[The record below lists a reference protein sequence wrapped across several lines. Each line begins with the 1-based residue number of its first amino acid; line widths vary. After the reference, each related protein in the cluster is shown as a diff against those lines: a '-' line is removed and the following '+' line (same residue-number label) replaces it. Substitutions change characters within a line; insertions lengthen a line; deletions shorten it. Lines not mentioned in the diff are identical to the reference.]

1 MQQCFL
7 NSLAKVSEVHV
18 QPSSLFPPYKVFVR
32 PSELFLST
40 GLRSGDRE
48 GWKLCRGCYQ
58 IYLVTI
64 YCFPMGL
71 HLSQITSYELYS
83 KIKDYWKMFLHK
95 FLKYFTIHVVFIWWH
110 LIAPFPNKICTK
122 NRVIC
127 PPEPPF
133 LLLEVH
139 SCLRLS
145 PFFIHILNL
154 RALAD
159 LGRLVLCTQP
169 VPSK

>member
-95 FLKYFTIHVVFIWWH
+95 FLKYFIIHVVFIMVALDRTLSKQNMHKEPCH
-110 LIAPFPNKICTK
+110 LSSRASIFTF
-122 NRVIC
+122 RST
-127 PPEPPF
+127 F
-133 LLLEVH
+133 LLETFTLFYPH
-139 SCLRLS
+139 S
-145 PFFIHILNL
+145 
-154 RALAD
+154 
-159 LGRLVLCTQP
+159 
-169 VPSK
+169 